1 MKKTVN
7 INLAGTFF
15 HIDEDAYGKLTRY
28 LDAIKRSFSDPQGQD
43 EIIRDIESRIAELFS
58 EKVESKSQVISIK
71 ELDEVIAVMGQPE
84 DYMIDEEIFEDVPHS
99 QQAKSKERS
108 YHKQL
113 FRDEDNKFIAG
124 VASGLSHYMGI
135 DSIWLR
141 LIWILL
147 TIFSSGFFIIIYII
161 FWILVPA
168 AVTTSD
174 KLKMSR
180 QQVNISNIEKKL
192 KEELDNASD
201 KIKGADYDAVK
212 DKAKNG
218 ASGFFGAMGSV
229 FSTLFKI
236 FGKFIGILLIIISL
250 STLIGL
256 IVGLFTTGTMGI
268 VWGNHEIMDYVN
280 LVNTTNTPLWL
291 VSLLTLFAVGIP
303 FFILFILGL
312 KMLINNLKSIGTV
325 AKIAIFITWI
335 VSIIGLGILGLRQAT
350 ELAYNGESI
359 HETMIPV
366 KTGDT
371 LNLAMNSENQ
381 YEYKVRRNSGF
392 ELKINED
399 NEKIIYSNDV
409 RLIVR
414 STNDSIGKLYI
425 EKKAEG
431 NSFIDAKN
439 NAEAIDYNYTLN
451 NNTLL
456 LDGFLTSDI
465 DNKYREQEVEVVLYL
480 PVGSI
485 LYADNNTY
493 SFHRNSSRWDDILNN
508 GDEEQYLLIKNDD
521 TDCLDCP
528 SFEAKIES
536 EDWETKVNES
546 FEYKDKNDGNHI
558 KLNEDG
564 LDINLT
570 DDEDTLKIKI
580 GN

>member
-15 HIDEDAYGKLTRY
+15 HIDEDAYGKLNRY

-58 EKVESKSQVISIK
+58 EKVESKSQVISLK
-71 ELDEVIAVMGQPE
+71 ELDEVIAIMGQPE
-84 DYMIDEEIFEDVPHS
+84 DYVIDEEIFEDVPQS
-99 QQAKSKERS
+99 EQARSKARS

-141 LIWILL
+141 LFWILL
-147 TIFSSGFFIIIYII
+147 TVFSSGFFIIIYVI

-180 QQVNISNIEKKL
+180 QPVNISNIEKKL

-201 KIKGADYDAVK
+201 KIKDADYDAVK
-212 DKAKNG
+212 EKAKNG
-218 ASGFFGAMGSV
+218 ASGFFGSLGSV

-268 VWGNHEIMDYVN
+268 VWGNHELMDYVN

-291 VSLLTLFAVGIP
+291 VSLLSLFAIGIP
-303 FFILFILGL
+303 FFVLFILGL

-350 ELAYNGESI
+350 EIAYDGESI
-359 HETMIPV
+359 QETILPIQA
-366 KTGDT
+366 GDT
-371 LNLAMNSENQ
+371 LKLAMNSDNK

-392 ELKINED
+392 ELKLNED
-399 NEKIIYSNDV
+399 NEKIIYSNDI

-414 STNDSIGKLYI
+414 STKDSVAKLFI

-439 NAEAIDYNYTLN
+439 NAEAIEYNYSFN

-456 LDGFLTSDI
+456 LDGFLTSTI
-465 DNKYREQEVEVVLYL
+465 ENKYREQEVEVVLYL
-480 PVGSI
+480 PEGSI
-485 LYADNNTY
+485 LFADNNTY

-508 GDEEQYLLIKNDD
+508 GDEEQYLLIQDENTK
-521 TDCLDCP
+521 CLDCP
-528 SFEAKIES
+528 AFKAKIES
-536 EDWETKVNES
+536 EDWETRVNES
-546 FEYKDKNDGNHI
+546 FEYKNKKEGNHI
-558 KLNEDG
+558 RLNEDG
-564 LDINLT
+564 LDINIT
-570 DDEDTLKIKI
+570 DENDTINIKV

>member
-84 DYMIDEEIFEDVPHS
+84 DYMIDEEIFEDVPPS

-108 YHKQL
+108 YQKQL
-113 FRDEDNKFIAG
+113 FRDEDNKFVAG

-135 DSIWLR
+135 DSIWVR
-141 LIWILL
+141 LLWILL
-147 TIFSSGFFIIIYII
+147 TVFSSGFFIVIYII

-180 QQVNISNIEKKL
+180 QQINITNIEKKL
-192 KEELDNASD
+192 KEELDNASG
-201 KIKGADYDAVK
+201 KIKDADYNAVK
-212 DKAKNG
+212 EKAKSG
-218 ASGFFGAMGSV
+218 ASGFFGGLGSV
-229 FSTLFKI
+229 FSALFKI

-268 VWGNHEIMDYVN
+268 VWGNHELMDYVN

-291 VSLLTLFAVGIP
+291 FSLLALFAIGIP
-303 FFILFILGL
+303 FFVLFILGL
-312 KMLINNLKSIGTV
+312 KMLINNLNSIGTV

-335 VSIIGLGILGLRQAT
+335 VSVIGLGILGLRQAT
-350 ELAYNGESI
+350 ELAYDGESI
-359 HETMIPV
+359 EEVIIPV
-366 KTGDT
+366 KAGDT
-371 LNLAMNSENQ
+371 LNLAMNSSNQ

-392 ELKINED
+392 ELKLNED
-399 NEKIIYSNDV
+399 DEKIIYSNDV

-414 STNDSIGKLYI
+414 STQDSIGRLFI

-431 NSFIDAKN
+431 SSFIDAKN
-439 NAEAIDYNYTLN
+439 NAEAIEYNYTLN

-456 LDGFLTSDI
+456 LDGFLTCDI

-480 PVGSI
+480 PEGSI
-485 LYADNNTY
+485 LFADENTY
-493 SFHRNSSRWDDILNN
+493 SFHRNSSHWDDILNN
-508 GDEEQYLLIKNDD
+508 GDEEQYLLIQDDD
-521 TDCLDCP
+521 TKCLDCP

-536 EDWETKVNES
+536 EGWETRVNES
-546 FEYKDKNDGNHI
+546 FEYKSKKDGNSI

-564 LDINLT
+564 LNINLSNE
-570 DDEDTLKIKI
+570 EDTIKIKL

>member
-71 ELDEVIAVMGQPE
+71 ELDEVISVMGQPE
-84 DYMIDEEIFEDVPHS
+84 DYVIDEEIFEDTPPS
-99 QQAKSKERS
+99 QRAENRERS

-124 VASGLSHYMGI
+124 VSSGLSHYMGI
-135 DSIWLR
+135 DSIWVR
-141 LIWILL
+141 LLWILL
-147 TIFSSGFFIIIYII
+147 TVFSSGFFIIVYII

-168 AVTTSD
+168 AITTSD
-174 KLKMSR
+174 KLKMSK
-180 QQVNISNIEKKL
+180 QPINISNIERKL

-201 KIKGADYDAVK
+201 KIKDADYDAVK

-218 ASGFFGAMGSV
+218 ATGFFGAMGSV

-268 VWGNHEIMDYVN
+268 VWGNHELMDYVN
-280 LVNTTNTPLWL
+280 LVNTTSTPLWL
-291 VSLLTLFAVGIP
+291 VSLLTFFAVGIP
-303 FFILFILGL
+303 FFVLFILGL

-350 ELAYNGESI
+350 EVAYDGEI
-359 HETMIPV
+359 IQETTIPI
-366 KTGDT
+366 KAGDT
-371 LNLAMNSENQ
+371 LNIAMFANKN
-381 YEYKVRRNSGF
+381 YDYKVRRNNGF
-392 ELKINED
+392 ELKLNEND
-399 NEKIIYSNDV
+399 EKIIYSNDV

-414 STNDSIGKLYI
+414 STNDSVAKLFI

-439 NAEAIDYNYTLN
+439 NAEAIDYSYRYN
-451 NNTLL
+451 NNKLE
-456 LDGFLTSDI
+456 LDGYFTTNM
-465 DNKYREQEVEVVLYL
+465 DNKYREQEVETVLYL
-480 PVGSI
+480 PIGSI
-485 LYADNNTY
+485 LFADNNTY

-508 GDEEQYLLIKNDD
+508 GDEEQYLLIQDED
-521 TDCLDCP
+521 TKCLDCP

-536 EDWETKVNES
+536 EDWESSVNES
-546 FEYKDKNDGNHI
+546 FEYKSKNDKNHI
-558 KLNEDG
+558 KLDEDG
-564 LDINLT
+564 LDINIS
-570 DDEDTLKIKI
+570 DREDTIKIKL